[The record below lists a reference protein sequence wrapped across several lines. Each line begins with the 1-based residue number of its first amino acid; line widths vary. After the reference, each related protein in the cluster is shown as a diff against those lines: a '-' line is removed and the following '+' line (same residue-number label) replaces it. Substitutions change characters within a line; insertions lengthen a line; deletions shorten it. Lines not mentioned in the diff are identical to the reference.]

1 MRKGIFARI
10 FVPCPVR
17 EWTDCITFLYFRN
30 PKQANGV
37 LFDKIDKF
45 NITGGRMTTSKAITN
60 DKREIFGWAMY
71 DWANSAFST
80 TVVTAFLGPYLTEIT
95 KSAADANGFIHLL
108 NYPIRFDSYFT
119 FLISA
124 SVLLQVT
131 FLPIL
136 GALAD
141 YSHMRKQLMQFFAFL
156 GSISTILMFF
166 ITPGGHWFA
175 GLLFLVANVAF
186 GASIVFYN
194 SYLPSIASEDR
205 RDAVSSYGW
214 AMGYLGGGLLLLLN
228 LVLFL
233 FGDKFGL
240 DGAMVARISLA
251 SAGVWWLGFSLITF
265 SRLQP
270 RHAIRQLPA
279 GESYFSIGFKQLG
292 HLMEIPHNIIT
303 ILMMLPL
310 LIPVLLFLGLPIWI
324 VLVPALGPIAI
335 LILFIVRKGRTL
347 PEAMKFLTAYLLYN
361 DGVQTVIS
369 VAAIFAA
376 QELGM
381 KTTQLILV
389 ILMIQFVA
397 FGGALGF
404 NWVASKLGTRQ
415 TIALSLIIWCGTTIY
430 AFAGMKS
437 TAIVLGI
444 EQRQL
449 EFWVL
454 AFVIAL
460 ILGGSQAL
468 SRSLFS
474 LMIPKDQEAEFYS
487 FYEISE
493 RGTSWLGTFTFGV
506 VNQAFGS
513 LRLGILSII
522 FFFIVGLIL
531 LPLVNVKR
539 AMEQAKQ

>member
-1 MRKGIFARI
+1 MA
-10 FVPCPVR
+10 
-17 EWTDCITFLYFRN
+17 TS
-30 PKQANGV
+30 QAMV
-37 LFDKIDKF
+37 
-45 NITGGRMTTSKAITN
+45 N
-60 DKREIFGWAMY
+60 DKKEIFGWAMY

-80 TVVTAFLGPYLTEIT
+80 TVVTAFLGPYLTAIT
-95 KSAADANGFIHLL
+95 EAAADTKGFIHLFT
-108 NYPIRFDSYFT
+108 YPIRFDSYFT

-156 GSISTILMFF
+156 GAISTILMFF

-194 SYLPSIASEDR
+194 SYLPSIASEDK
-205 RDAVSSYGW
+205 RDYVSSYGW

-233 FGDKFGL
+233 FGDKLGL
-240 DGAMVARISLA
+240 DSSMVARISLA

-270 RHAIRQLPA
+270 RHAVRPLPE
-279 GESYFSIGFKQLG
+279 GENYFSIGFKQLG
-292 HLMEIPHNIIT
+292 HLMDISHNIIT
-303 ILMMLPL
+303 ALMILPL
-310 LIPVLLFLGLPIWI
+310 LIPILLFLQLPIWV
-324 VLVPALGPIAI
+324 VLAPALGPIAVLVI
-335 LILFIVRKGRTL
+335 FMIRKGRTL
-347 PEAMKFLTAYLLYN
+347 PEAMKFLAAYLLYN

-369 VAAIFAA
+369 IAAIFAA
-376 QELGM
+376 LELGM
-381 KTTQLILV
+381 ETTQLILV

-404 NWVASKLGTRQ
+404 NWVASKLGTKQ
-415 TIALSLIIWCGTTIY
+415 TIVLSLIVWCATTIY
-430 AFAGMKS
+430 AFAGMKNTS
-437 TAIVLGI
+437 IILGI

-449 EFWVL
+449 EFWIL

-474 LMIPKDQEAEFYS
+474 LMIPKNQEAEFYS

-493 RGTSWLGTFTFGV
+493 RGTSWLGTFTFGA
-506 VNQAFGS
+506 VNQAFSS
-513 LRLGILSII
+513 LRLGILSVI
-522 FFFIVGLIL
+522 FFFIVGLTVL
-531 LPLVNVKR
+531 LLVNVKK

>member
-1 MRKGIFARI
+1 MATSQALVNDRK
-10 FVPCPVR
+10 
-17 EWTDCITFLYFRN
+17 
-30 PKQANGV
+30 
-37 LFDKIDKF
+37 
-45 NITGGRMTTSKAITN
+45 
-60 DKREIFGWAMY
+60 EIFGWAMY

-80 TVVTAFLGPYLTEIT
+80 TVVTAFLGPYLTTIS

-141 YSHMRKQLMQFFAFL
+141 YSHMRKQLLRFFAFL
-156 GSISTILMFF
+156 GAISTILMFF
-166 ITPGGHWFA
+166 ITPGGQWFA
-175 GLLFLVANVAF
+175 GLLFLIANVAF

-205 RDAVSSYGW
+205 RDSVSSYGW

-240 DGAMVARISLA
+240 DGTMVARISLA

-265 SRLQP
+265 ARLQP
-270 RHAIRQLPA
+270 RHAVRQLPE

-292 HLMEIPHNIIT
+292 HLMEIPHHLIT
-303 ILMMLPL
+303 VLMMLPL
-310 LIPVLLFLGLPIWI
+310 LIPILLFLRLPIWV
-324 VLVPALGPIAI
+324 VLAPAAGPIAV
-335 LILFIVRKGRTL
+335 LIMFIVRKGRTL

-381 KTTQLILV
+381 ETTQLILV

-404 NWVASKLGTRQ
+404 NWERVNWAQDK
-415 TIALSLIIWCGTTIY
+415 
-430 AFAGMKS
+430 
-437 TAIVLGI
+437 
-444 EQRQL
+444 QL
-449 EFWVL
+449 H
-454 AFVIAL
+454 
-460 ILGGSQAL
+460 
-468 SRSLFS
+468 
-474 LMIPKDQEAEFYS
+474 
-487 FYEISE
+487 
-493 RGTSWLGTFTFGV
+493 
-506 VNQAFGS
+506 
-513 LRLGILSII
+513 
-522 FFFIVGLIL
+522 
-531 LPLVNVKR
+531 
-539 AMEQAKQ
+539 

>member
-1 MRKGIFARI
+1 
-10 FVPCPVR
+10 
-17 EWTDCITFLYFRN
+17 
-30 PKQANGV
+30 
-37 LFDKIDKF
+37 
-45 NITGGRMTTSKAITN
+45 MTTPQAMVN
-60 DKREIFGWAMY
+60 DRREIFGWAMY

-80 TVVTAFLGPYLTEIT
+80 TVVTVFLGRYLTAIT
-95 KSAADANGFIHLL
+95 KAAADADGFIHLFT
-108 NYPIRFDSYFT
+108 YPIRYNSYFT

-141 YSHMRKQLMQFFAFL
+141 YSHLRKQLMRFFAFL
-156 GSISTILMFF
+156 GAITTILMFF

-194 SYLPSIASEDR
+194 AYLPSIASEEK
-205 RDAVSSYGW
+205 RDEVSSRGFAY
-214 AMGYLGGGLLLLLN
+214 GYLGGGILLLINLLM
-228 LVLFL
+228 FL
-233 FGDKFGL
+233 FGGKIGL
-240 DGAMVARISLA
+240 DDAMVARISLA

-270 RHAIRQLPA
+270 RHAVRQLPE
-279 GESYFSIGFKQLG
+279 GETYFSIGFKQLG
-292 HLMEIPHNIIT
+292 HLMDVPHNLVT

-310 LIPVLLFLGLPIWI
+310 LIPVLLFLRLPIQI
-324 VLVPALGPIAI
+324 VLAPAAGPIAV
-335 LILFIVRKGRTL
+335 LVTFIIRKGRTL
-347 PEAMKFLTAYLLYN
+347 PEAMKFLAAYLLYN

-369 VAAIFAA
+369 IAAVFAA
-376 QELGM
+376 EELGM
-381 KTTQLILV
+381 ESTQLILV

-397 FGGALGF
+397 FGGAYGF
-404 NWVASKLGTRQ
+404 NWIASKIGTKQ
-415 TIALSLIIWCGTTIY
+415 AIILSLVIWAATTVY

-437 TAIVLGI
+437 AAIVLGI

-449 EFWVL
+449 EFWIL
-454 AFVIAL
+454 GFVIAI

-468 SRSLFS
+468 SRSLFAQ
-474 LMIPKDQEAEFYS
+474 MIPKDQEAEFYS

-493 RGTSWLGTFTFGV
+493 RGTSWLGTFTFAV
-506 VNQAFGS
+506 VNQIS
-513 LRLGILSII
+513 RSMRWGIVSVII
-522 FFFIVGLIL
+522 FFIAGLIL
-531 LPLVNVKR
+531 LPFVNVKK

>member
-1 MRKGIFARI
+1 MATSQTMVNDRK
-10 FVPCPVR
+10 
-17 EWTDCITFLYFRN
+17 
-30 PKQANGV
+30 
-37 LFDKIDKF
+37 
-45 NITGGRMTTSKAITN
+45 
-60 DKREIFGWAMY
+60 EIFGWAMY

-80 TVVTAFLGPYLTEIT
+80 TVVTAFLGPYLTAIT
-95 KSAADANGFIHLL
+95 EAAADTNGFIHLFT
-108 NYPIRFDSYFT
+108 YPIRFDSYFT

-156 GSISTILMFF
+156 GAISTILMFF

-194 SYLPSIASEDR
+194 SYLPSIASEDK
-205 RDAVSSYGW
+205 RDYVSSYGW
-214 AMGYLGGGLLLLLN
+214 AMGYLGGGLLLLVN

-233 FGDKFGL
+233 FGDKLGL

-270 RHAIRQLPA
+270 RHAVRPLP
-279 GESYFSIGFKQLG
+279 ESDNYFSIGFKQLG
-292 HLMEIPHNIIT
+292 HLMDISPNIIT
-303 ILMMLPL
+303 LLMMLPL
-310 LIPVLLFLGLPIWI
+310 LIPIFLLLRLPIWI
-324 VLVPALGPIAI
+324 VLTPAAGPIAV
-335 LILFIVRKGRTL
+335 LIVFMIRKGRTL
-347 PEAMKFLTAYLLYN
+347 PEAMKFLAAYLLYN

-369 VAAIFAA
+369 IAAIFAA

-381 KTTQLILV
+381 GTTQLILV

-415 TIALSLIIWCGTTIY
+415 TIVLSLVIWCATTIY
-430 AFAGMKS
+430 AFAGMKN

-449 EFWVL
+449 EFWLL

-474 LMIPKDQEAEFYS
+474 LMIPKNQEAEFYS

-493 RGTSWLGTFTFGV
+493 RGTSWLGTFTFGA
-506 VNQAFGS
+506 VNQAFSS
-513 LRLGILSII
+513 LRLGILSVI
-522 FFFIVGLIL
+522 FFFIVGLIVL
-531 LPLVNVKR
+531 LFVNVNK